1 MIDSSSPRH
10 ILIEVRMKPEFPV
23 EDYFAVVLG
32 V

>member
-10 ILIEVRMKPEFPV
+10 ILIEVTMKPEFPV
-23 EDYFAVVLG
+23 ENFAVVLG